1 MSKGEERRVLK
12 TGERSLGGQ
21 ERGISPFPLTSI
33 SSPFYQSHLSNSDS
47 RFFASLHLK
56 TDGKL
61 QHNLK
66 VRKIVTY

>member
-1 MSKGEERRVLK
+1 MDREEK
-12 TGERSLGGQ
+12 FGWSGERDLS
-21 ERGISPFPLTSI
+21 FPSYIYFLTILSV
-33 SSPFYQSHLSNSDS
+33 SHLSNFDS

-66 VRKIVTY
+66 VRKIVKY